1 MSESINIDRSSSKS
15 EKYEQLIPQILAL
28 VKGES
33 NRVAILATVSAVL
46 HEAFDFFW
54 TGFYLVEGSEL
65 IVGPFQGLVACLRI
79 QKGKGVCGS
88 AWENEQS
95 IIVPDV
101 NKYPGHIACSAL
113 SQSEIVIPLI
123 SDSGKVLGVLD
134 IDSTELDAFD
144 DVDRNN
150 LEKLCIHRGKIL

>member
-1 MSESINIDRSSSKS
+1 M
-15 EKYEQLIPQILAL
+15 A
-28 VKGES
+28 V
-33 NRVAILATVSAVL
+33 LATVSAVL

-150 LEKLCIHRGKIL
+150 LEKLCIHLGKIL

>member
-1 MSESINIDRSSSKS
+1 LSESINIDRSSSKS

>member
-65 IVGPFQGLVACLRI
+65 IVGPFQGPVACLRI

-113 SQSEIVIPLI
+113 SQSEIVIPMI

-150 LEKLCIHRGKIL
+150 LEKLCIHLGKIL

>member
-1 MSESINIDRSSSKS
+1 LSESINIDRSSSKS

-150 LEKLCIHRGKIL
+150 LEKLCIHLGKIL

>member
-1 MSESINIDRSSSKS
+1 M
-15 EKYEQLIPQILAL
+15 
-28 VKGES
+28 
-33 NRVAILATVSAVL
+33 AILATVSAVL

-113 SQSEIVIPLI
+113 SQSEIVIPMI

-150 LEKLCIHRGKIL
+150 LEKLCIHLGKIL

>member
-1 MSESINIDRSSSKS
+1 M
-15 EKYEQLIPQILAL
+15 A
-28 VKGES
+28 V
-33 NRVAILATVSAVL
+33 LATVSAVL

-113 SQSEIVIPLI
+113 SQSEIVIPMI
-123 SDSGKVLGVLD
+123 SESGKVLGVLD

-150 LEKLCIHRGKIL
+150 LEKLCIHLGKIL

>member
-113 SQSEIVIPLI
+113 SQSEIVIPMI

-150 LEKLCIHRGKIL
+150 LEKLCIHLGKIL

>member
-1 MSESINIDRSSSKS
+1 M
-15 EKYEQLIPQILAL
+15 
-28 VKGES
+28 
-33 NRVAILATVSAVL
+33 AILATVSAVL

-113 SQSEIVIPLI
+113 SQSEIVVPLI

-150 LEKLCIHRGKIL
+150 LEKLCIHLGKIL

>member
-1 MSESINIDRSSSKS
+1 M
-15 EKYEQLIPQILAL
+15 
-28 VKGES
+28 
-33 NRVAILATVSAVL
+33 AILATVSAVL

-150 LEKLCIHRGKIL
+150 LEKLCIHLGKIL

>member
-1 MSESINIDRSSSKS
+1 LSESINIDRSSSKS

-113 SQSEIVIPLI
+113 SQSEIVIPMI

-150 LEKLCIHRGKIL
+150 LEKLCIHLGKIL

>member
-33 NRVAILATVSAVL
+33 NRVAVLATVSAVL

-65 IVGPFQGLVACLRI
+65 IVGPFQGPVACLRI

-113 SQSEIVIPLI
+113 SQSEIVIPMI

-150 LEKLCIHRGKIL
+150 LEKLCIHLGKIL

>member
-113 SQSEIVIPLI
+113 SQSEIVVPLI

-150 LEKLCIHRGKIL
+150 LEKLCIHLGKIL

>member
-1 MSESINIDRSSSKS
+1 MD
-15 EKYEQLIPQILAL
+15 
-28 VKGES
+28 G
-33 NRVAILATVSAVL
+33 
-46 HEAFDFFW
+46 
-54 TGFYLVEGSEL
+54 GEL
-65 IVGPFQGLVACLRI
+65 IVGPFQGPVACLRI

-101 NKYPGHIACSAL
+101 YKYPGHIACSAL

>member
-1 MSESINIDRSSSKS
+1 
-15 EKYEQLIPQILAL
+15 
-28 VKGES
+28 
-33 NRVAILATVSAVL
+33 VAVLATVSAVL

-65 IVGPFQGLVACLRI
+65 IVGPFQGPVACLRI

-113 SQSEIVIPLI
+113 SQSEIVIPMI

-150 LEKLCIHRGKIL
+150 LEKLCIHLGKIL

>member
-1 MSESINIDRSSSKS
+1 M
-15 EKYEQLIPQILAL
+15 A
-28 VKGES
+28 V
-33 NRVAILATVSAVL
+33 LATVSAVL

-65 IVGPFQGLVACLRI
+65 IVGPFQGPVACLRI

-150 LEKLCIHRGKIL
+150 LEKLCIHLGKIL

>member
-101 NKYPGHIACSAL
+101 YKYPGHIACSAL

>member
-33 NRVAILATVSAVL
+33 NRVAVLATVSAVL

-65 IVGPFQGLVACLRI
+65 IVGPFQGPVACLRI

-113 SQSEIVIPLI
+113 SQSEIVVPLI

-150 LEKLCIHRGKIL
+150 LEKLCIHLGKIL

>member
-1 MSESINIDRSSSKS
+1 M
-15 EKYEQLIPQILAL
+15 A
-28 VKGES
+28 V
-33 NRVAILATVSAVL
+33 LATVSAVL

-65 IVGPFQGLVACLRI
+65 IVGPFQGPVACLRI

-113 SQSEIVIPLI
+113 SQSEIVIPMI

-150 LEKLCIHRGKIL
+150 LEKLCIHLGKIL

>member
-134 IDSTELDAFD
+134 IDSTELGAFD

-150 LEKLCIHRGKIL
+150 LEKLCIHLGKIL

>member
-33 NRVAILATVSAVL
+33 NRVAVLATVSAVL

-150 LEKLCIHRGKIL
+150 LEKLCIHLGKIL

>member
-150 LEKLCIHRGKIL
+150 LEKLCIHLGKIL